1 MAAHYVRAWQLQD
14 RVTLHGVQ
22 PSPVVADLMAKAD
35 IFLQHSATDPT
46 NGDME
51 GLPVAILEAMA
62 RGLPVVSTRH
72 AGIPEQVVEEET
84 GFLVDEGDVDG
95 MAKGILRLAI
105 DPSLRQRMGQAGH
118 RRAMENFTWEKNRDE
133 LRAVMGLAAH

>member
-1 MAAHYVRAWQLQD
+1 
-14 RVTLHGVQ
+14 
-22 PSPVVADLMAKAD
+22 MAKAD
-35 IFLQHSATDPT
+35 IFLQHSVTDPT

-72 AGIPEQVVEEET
+72 AGIPEQVVEEQT
-84 GFLVDEGDVDG
+84 GILVDEGDVDG

-118 RRAMENFTWEKNRDE
+118 RRALANFMWERNRDE
-133 LRAVMGLAAH
+133 LREVMGIRLP